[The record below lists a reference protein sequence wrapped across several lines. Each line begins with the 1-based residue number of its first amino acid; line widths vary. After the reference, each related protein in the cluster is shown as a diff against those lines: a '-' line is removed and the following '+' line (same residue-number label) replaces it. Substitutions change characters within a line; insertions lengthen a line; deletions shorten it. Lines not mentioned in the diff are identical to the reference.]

1 MMEKLEATILILVV
15 LVGLGGMYYFFTASS
30 GGATRMLVGC
40 EGDFTLQL
48 RLGGA
53 RESADYRFKGI
64 GGTVQI
70 LDIEESKAKFL
81 LDGVETPYLGF
92 QDVYLGQQAGI
103 KMSKTGKTTV
113 SFCMASTV
121 PECVAYVWDLDA
133 KTKIC
138 KEVRSSADYKFE
150 QGGRSAA
157 FS

>member
-1 MMEKLEATILILVV
+1 MEKLEAVILIIVV

-30 GGATRMLVGC
+30 GEATRMLVGC

-64 GGTVQI
+64 SGTVQL
-70 LDIEESKAKFL
+70 LDIEENKAKLL
-81 LDGVETPYLGF
+81 LDGQETPYLEF
-92 QDVYLGQQAGI
+92 QDIFLGKQAGI
-103 KMSKTGKTTV
+103 KMSKIGRTTV

-138 KEVRSSADYKFE
+138 KEMRSSADSKFE
-150 QGGRSAA
+150 QGGRSAV
-157 FS
+157 FN